1 MLILVLL
8 LRTVFQVLDVFTCI
22 PHPEFLSAD
31 DLALDNN
38 ISIYKSS
45 IDNLRIVGVQNG
57 TAKLQMFNILGKTV
71 LKTSFE
77 GNGVNDINLN
87 NIPVGIY
94 IVKLAT
100 ENGTINRKII
110 IQY

>member
-1 MLILVLL
+1 MHTTSGV
-8 LRTVFQVLDVFTCI
+8 
-22 PHPEFLSAD
+22 LSAD
-31 DLALDNN
+31 DFDTNKN
-38 ISIYKSS
+38 ISIYTSS
-45 IDNLRIVGVQNG
+45 NDNLRIVGVQNG
-57 TAKLQMFNILGKTV
+57 TATVRLYNILGKEM

-94 IVKLAT
+94 IVKLTT
-100 ENGTINRKII
+100 ENGTLNRKII